1 MLLGQCIC
9 SNRYGF
15 GFYAKI
21 QIIFWTVYA
30 TWITGTS
37 CWPSRAT
44 MRSDI
49 NQRVLFSLW
58 FKSWLMK
65 MNTLFSANIQVLCI
79 FYNFYWTKCELF
91 DEFPVA
97 PTLQK
102 IVWEKLQFLQLCFTV
117 KQTSKKNYFFARDS
131 WQCYLTCT
139 QIEKIGNKFQFRR
152 IFFDGVERNSYS
164 IQHQGQPMSNH
175 SSSQWVT
182 TTPSNKP

>member
-1 MLLGQCIC
+1 
-9 SNRYGF
+9 
-15 GFYAKI
+15 
-21 QIIFWTVYA
+21 
-30 TWITGTS
+30 
-37 CWPSRAT
+37 
-44 MRSDI
+44 
-49 NQRVLFSLW
+49 
-58 FKSWLMK
+58 

-139 QIEKIGNKFQFRR
+139 QIEKIGNNFQFRR

-182 TTPSNKP
+182 TTPSNKPSQLHQLVISTPANEPPQHQQMSHHNSSQWPLSNYNSSQLATTTPANEQPCITPANEQP